1 MFHCQILFSQMISL
15 IVPFIYVSLHIIVH
29 CRLQINILEKKYN
42 KAEDERQ
49 SKQSQLEREL
59 EEKQYELQR
68 LEISLQKVS
77 KHCQGVWLEVFF
89 YHIMM

>member
-1 MFHCQILFSQMISL
+1 MPL
-15 IVPFIYVSLHIIVH
+15 YVSLHINVH

-77 KHCQGVWLEVFF
+77 TLAYLGNWVMCQ
-89 YHIMM
+89 MNR

>member
-1 MFHCQILFSQMISL
+1 MPL
-15 IVPFIYVSLHIIVH
+15 YVSLHINVH

-89 YHIMM
+89 FTTL

>member
-1 MFHCQILFSQMISL
+1 MISL

-59 EEKQYELQR
+59 EEKQYELQW

-77 KHCQGVWLEVFF
+77 KHCHGVMLEVVFF
-89 YHIMM
+89 LPHYDVNQQCFER

>member
-1 MFHCQILFSQMISL
+1 MPL
-15 IVPFIYVSLHIIVH
+15 YVSLHINVH

-77 KHCQGVWLEVFF
+77 KHW
-89 YHIMM
+89 HIWVIGYVPNESLDLLYNYD